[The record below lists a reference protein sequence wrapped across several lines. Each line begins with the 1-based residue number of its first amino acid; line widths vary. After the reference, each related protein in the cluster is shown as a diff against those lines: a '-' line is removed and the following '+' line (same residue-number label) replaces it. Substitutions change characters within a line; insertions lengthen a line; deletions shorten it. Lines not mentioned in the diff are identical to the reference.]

1 MLNWSHVTAQQERY
15 QDLRREA
22 EQDALFEQMQAG
34 NAKRARFHRQALT
47 WVGNRLVAWG
57 WRLQERYG
65 AATVAMCGPACKPYA
80 VKRCASSRHVI

>member
-22 EQDALFEQMQAG
+22 EQDGLFEQMQAG
-34 NAKRARFHRQALT
+34 RARRDRFHCQALT

-57 WRLQERYG
+57 GRLQERYG
-65 AATVAMCGPACKPYA
+65 APPVAVCSSACKPYL
-80 VKRCASSRHVI
+80 ASR